1 MMKTNSVSSTPDA
14 RPASA
19 PPFYPPQTRPNSQD
33 GPVSPVS
40 RPAGTGQ
47 AGNVPTPKTP
57 AAQPGVALRFRVDEG
72 SGDLHVYIIDK
83 QAHRVLRTIPS
94 QEMQT
99 LSPGE
104 LVRLAA

>member
-1 MMKTNSVSSTPDA
+1 MMKINSVSSTPDV

-40 RPAGTGQ
+40 KPAGTGQ
-47 AGNVPTPKTP
+47 AGKTP
-57 AAQPGVALRFRVDEG
+57 AAQPGVTLRFRVDEG

-94 QEMQT
+94 QEMQF